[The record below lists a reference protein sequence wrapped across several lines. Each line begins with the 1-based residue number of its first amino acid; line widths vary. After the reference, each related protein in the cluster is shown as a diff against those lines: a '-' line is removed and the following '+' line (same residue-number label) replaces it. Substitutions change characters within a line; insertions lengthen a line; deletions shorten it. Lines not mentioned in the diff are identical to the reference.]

1 MPRESEAALMRFGRP
16 EGAWLARSFT
26 SIALLLAT
34 ACGGGG
40 SPTAPLVPTPVA
52 AAPTPAP
59 SPKVAV
65 LSVDGLR
72 ADVLAKLDLPNLE
85 GLALRGAYT
94 WSARTVTPSQTL
106 PGHASML
113 SGEDP
118 KVHKITWDWNDFKP
132 EQGYITVPTV
142 FSVAKAA
149 GLRTVMVVGKQKLK
163 HLAPPGTVDSFV
175 LTERGDWDV
184 ANEAILQT
192 GIGFDLLFVHFPD
205 VDYAGHAE
213 GWMSPAYMAKVVEV
227 DEAIGRLLEAL
238 PPQTTVI
245 LTADHGGKDR
255 DHGLDIPENMT
266 VPWVV
271 AGPRVVHRG
280 EMTGRVKETDTAA
293 TALWVLGLSLPGA
306 CPGQVIR
313 EPFTLQ

>member
-1 MPRESEAALMRFGRP
+1 MHFGRP
-16 EGAWLARSFT
+16 ERAWLAGGLT
-26 SIALLLAT
+26 SIALLAA

-40 SPTAPLVPTPVA
+40 SPTAPVA

-59 SPKVAV
+59 SPKVAI

-72 ADVLAKLDLPNLE
+72 ADVLAKLDLPNLH
-85 GLALRGAYT
+85 GLAARGAYT

-118 KVHKITWDWNDFKP
+118 KIHRITWDWNEFKP
-132 EQGYITVPTV
+132 ERGYIAVPTV

-149 GLRTVMVVGKQKLK
+149 GLRTVMVVGKPKLQ
-163 HLAPPGTVDSFV
+163 HLAPPGTTDSFV

-184 ANEAILQT
+184 ANEAILQA

-213 GWMSPAYMAKVVEV
+213 GWMSAAYSAKVVEV
-227 DEAIGRLLEAL
+227 DEAIGRLLAAL

-266 VPWVV
+266 VPWIV
-271 AGPRVVHRG
+271 AGPKVVRRG
-280 EMTGRVKETDTAA
+280 EMAGPVKATDTAA

>member
-1 MPRESEAALMRFGRP
+1 MVFERP
-16 EGAWLARSFT
+16 ERARLAFSIA
-26 SIALLLAT
+26 SIALLAAA

-40 SPTAPLVPTPVA
+40 SPSAPLLPSPVVV
-52 AAPTPAP
+52 APTPAP
-59 SPKVAV
+59 SPQVAI

-72 ADVLAKLDLPNLE
+72 PDALAKADAPNMK

-94 WSARTVTPSQTL
+94 WAARTVTPSETL

-132 EQGYITVPTV
+132 EQGYIAVPTV

-149 GLRTVMVVGKQKLK
+149 GLRTVMVVGKKKLQ

-175 LTERGDWDV
+175 HTERGDADV
-184 ANEAILQT
+184 ANEAIVQA
-192 GIGFDLLFVHFPD
+192 GVGFDLLFVHFPD

-213 GWMSPAYMAKVVEV
+213 GWMSAAYMAKVAEV
-227 DEAIGRLLEAL
+227 DAAVGRVLAAL
-238 PPQTTVI
+238 PAQTTVI
-245 LTADHGGKDR
+245 LTSDHGGKDR
-255 DHGLDIPENMT
+255 NHGPDVSENMT

-271 AGPRVVHRG
+271 AGPKVLRRG
-280 EMTGRVKETDTAA
+280 EMTSRVRQADTAA
-293 TALWVLGLSLPGA
+293 TALWALGLSLPGSCA
-306 CPGQVIR
+306 GQVVR
-313 EPFTLQ
+313 EPFTAPAP

>member
-1 MPRESEAALMRFGRP
+1 
-16 EGAWLARSFT
+16 
-26 SIALLLAT
+26 
-34 ACGGGG
+34 
-40 SPTAPLVPTPVA
+40 
-52 AAPTPAP
+52 
-59 SPKVAV
+59 
-65 LSVDGLR
+65 VDGLR
-72 ADVLAKLDLPNLE
+72 PDALAKAELPNLK

-94 WSARTVTPSQTL
+94 YSARTVAPSETL

-149 GLRTVMVVGKQKLK
+149 GLRTVMVVGKKKLQ

-175 LTERGDWDV
+175 LTERGDADV
-184 ANEAILQT
+184 ANEAIVQA
-192 GIGFDLLFVHFPD
+192 GVGFDLLFVHFPD

-213 GWMSPAYMAKVVEV
+213 GWLSAAYMAKLAAV
-227 DEAIGRLLEAL
+227 DEAIGRLLAAL

-255 DHGLDIPENMT
+255 DHGADIPENRI
-266 VPWVV
+266 VPWIV

-280 EMTGRVKETDTAA
+280 EMTSPVKETDTAA
-293 TALWVLGLSLPGA
+293 TALWVLGLSLPGS
-306 CPGQVIR
+306 CPGQLVR
-313 EPFTLQ
+313 EPFTVQ